1 MGTKPRSYVLR
12 LPEGTYL
19 WAVYVGLSLVD
30 AGREVYADAAGQ
42 RADGAAWAAARNLA
56 DTGSPVVHSPWV
68 GRTGPRPSPRN
79 EA

>member
-1 MGTKPRSYVLR
+1 MGTKPRSAVLR
-12 LPEGTYL
+12 LPDGRFL

-30 AGREVYADAAGQ
+30 AGTEVYADAAGQ

-56 DTGSPVVHSPWV
+56 DGLSPVVHPPLV
-68 GRTGPRPSPRN
+68 GRNGPRPSPRN